1 LIENWNENIQINL
14 KGFSGSKIQV
24 IRSGQKT
31 FVRKTAKDRSHN
43 NRMQKEIEKMRRLSE
58 ISECSNDF
66 KIPNIQSVREN
77 DDGLMVYELDFIPG
91 ESLDHCLYK
100 LNSEKIKFFAK
111 KIGKIIET
119 ISEKSSTSETNQH
132 DFILQK
138 FNELISELNKKK
150 DYTNLVTELFN
161 EYKEKIKNLKIDKIS
176 PHNKPTFCHG
186 DLSLDNIIITRQNQM
201 YLIDP
206 LHNDFENFMWDYAK
220 VFQSSMT
227 HWNLIKYNNFQISST
242 KKKVQIKPNEHIT
255 MFHQHFLENLSMDNS
270 PELIIYLAATLSRV
284 AKYAKS
290 DKQLAALLILI
301 NELLTNYSNGKC
313 ELNGTLNSLRW

>member
-1 LIENWNENIQINL
+1 
-14 KGFSGSKIQV
+14 
-24 IRSGQKT
+24 
-31 FVRKTAKDRSHN
+31 
-43 NRMQKEIEKMRRLSE
+43 
-58 ISECSNDF
+58 
-66 KIPNIQSVREN
+66 
-77 DDGLMVYELDFIPG
+77 
-91 ESLDHCLYK
+91 
-100 LNSEKIKFFAK
+100 
-111 KIGKIIET
+111 
-119 ISEKSSTSETNQH
+119 
-132 DFILQK
+132 
-138 FNELISELNKKK
+138 
-150 DYTNLVTELFN
+150 
-161 EYKEKIKNLKIDKIS
+161 
-176 PHNKPTFCHG
+176 
-186 DLSLDNIIITRQNQM
+186 M

-270 PELIIYLAATLSRV
+270 SELVIYLAVTLARV

-290 DKQLAALLILI
+290 DNEQLSALLILI